1 MKNKLLALTFTISIS
16 IGATVH
22 ADKTPVEWV
31 NPFIGTGAVAN
42 SLSGNNYPGATV
54 PFGMVQLSPDTRV
67 APDWAQASGYD
78 YNDRQIIGFSH
89 TRLSGT
95 GASDFI
101 DILLMPT
108 TGKTCIEAQESPRS
122 GTGYQSAFS
131 HDRES
136 ASPGYYKV
144 TLDSYGIDA
153 ELTASARVGMHRYRY
168 PQGADSSHIVL
179 DLDHSANKGS
189 WGRRIINSQIRIVD
203 PCTVDGYRIITGWAK
218 LRKIYFRI
226 RFSQPIKNVLLA
238 DGSRIYHNMPVING
252 TALKAVFDFDTRHNT
267 TVMTK
272 VALSPVSIE
281 NAIQNMSAEI
291 PGWDFDDVVRQASG
305 MWNAELGKIQV
316 QGTDLQ
322 KEIFYTALY
331 HTMIQPNIMSDANG
345 DYMAADYTVR
355 RLSGNDKHYST
366 FSLWDT
372 YRAAHPLYTLIHPD
386 RSAHFIKSMIRQYDY
401 YGYLPVWQLWGQDNY
416 CMIGN
421 HAIPVIVDAIQ
432 KGIPGIDMEKA
443 YEAVRKSSLISHPNS
458 PFDVWDK
465 YGYMPENIQSQSV
478 SITLE
483 FSFDDWCVARLAK
496 KLGKEDDC
504 RYFAGRSEN
513 YRNLFNPE
521 TRFFQPK
528 DDKGNWITP
537 FDPYK
542 YGANGGYPFTEGNA
556 WQYFWYVP
564 HNIKSLVR
572 LTGGDKAFA
581 EKLDHFFTSTHT
593 SGEKNDNASGFIGQ
607 YAHGNE
613 PSHHVAYLYNYV
625 GQPWKTQQ
633 YVSYILNNLY
643 DNTSAGYAGN
653 DDCGEMSSWYIFSA
667 MGFYPVNPAS
677 GIYVIGSPLLE
688 QADIHLPGGNTF
700 TVKAPKKN
708 DKEIYIQ
715 SVRLN
720 GKKYDKTYIT
730 HQDILQGGTLE
741 FKMGVKPSSWGKKP
755 EMRPVEEPLM

>member
-1 MKNKLLALTFTISIS
+1 
-16 IGATVH
+16 
-22 ADKTPVEWV
+22 
-31 NPFIGTGAVAN
+31 
-42 SLSGNNYPGATV
+42 
-54 PFGMVQLSPDTRV
+54 
-67 APDWAQASGYD
+67 
-78 YNDRQIIGFSH
+78 
-89 TRLSGT
+89 
-95 GASDFI
+95 
-101 DILLMPT
+101 
-108 TGKTCIEAQESPRS
+108 
-122 GTGYQSAFS
+122 
-131 HDRES
+131 
-136 ASPGYYKV
+136 
-144 TLDSYGIDA
+144 
-153 ELTASARVGMHRYRY
+153 
-168 PQGADSSHIVL
+168 
-179 DLDHSANKGS
+179 
-189 WGRRIINSQIRIVD
+189 
-203 PCTVDGYRIITGWAK
+203 
-218 LRKIYFRI
+218 
-226 RFSQPIKNVLLA
+226 
-238 DGSRIYHNMPVING
+238 
-252 TALKAVFDFDTRHNT
+252 
-267 TVMTK
+267 
-272 VALSPVSIE
+272 
-281 NAIQNMSAEI
+281 
-291 PGWDFDDVVRQASG
+291 
-305 MWNAELGKIQV
+305 
-316 QGTDLQ
+316 
-322 KEIFYTALY
+322 
-331 HTMIQPNIMSDANG
+331 
-345 DYMAADYTVR
+345 
-355 RLSGNDKHYST
+355 
-366 FSLWDT
+366 
-372 YRAAHPLYTLIHPD
+372 
-386 RSAHFIKSMIRQYDY
+386 
-401 YGYLPVWQLWGQDNY
+401 
-416 CMIGN
+416 
-421 HAIPVIVDAIQ
+421 
-432 KGIPGIDMEKA
+432 MEKA